1 MSKKIDPRDN
11 YGPPITKKEDTTLSS
26 SSSYISKAIT
36 PVTPSALSA
45 GIRPSTLTPLAF
57 TSTLKNPK
65 PQNNKINYYTPPVTT
80 PKPTFITKK
89 SYVPI
94 IPLESQYLSQDASL
108 LQVVSKALPSG
119 FFFLPTD
126 LNRFKN
132 RRYYEFIL
140 IDTESISLTHNY
152 DKNDPEKIIF
162 SKFKI
167 NKVLSPS
174 DWNQPPSEVKNF
186 SRTFIPQ
193 NYSYYDYMV
202 AWYHFLDIE
211 PFNHTWFIWFNK
223 DISLRFPNWFIKW
236 FETIGPFLE
245 VFPDYAKRSFEE
257 FTQITTCPAY
267 KSLLCFCAAFGI
279 TWITSWTFGTELLW
293 ADASAQ
299 ELVKRYSI
307 KWWSKFNPDL
317 ISSKRLAEWCRHHP
331 DLCKP
336 SITAPADANFLSD
349 RSRLLASLAA
359 ISNPQQFMNKLQEAM
374 TAFSDTDS
382 ITSTSDNINED
393 DCYGIT
399 DL

>member
-11 YGPPITKKEDTTLSS
+11 YGPPITKKEETTFAS

-36 PVTPSALSA
+36 PVTPSAITA
-45 GIRPSTLTPLAF
+45 GIRPSMLTPLTF
-57 TSTLKNPK
+57 TSTLKTTK
-65 PQNNKINYYTPPVTT
+65 PQNNKISYYTPPATT
-80 PKPTFITKK
+80 PKSTFITKP
-89 SYVPI
+89 SYVSI
-94 IPLESQYLSQDASL
+94 IPLETQHLTQNASL
-108 LQVVSKALPSG
+108 LQVVSKVLPSG

-126 LNRFKN
+126 SNKFKN
-132 RRYYEFIL
+132 RRFYEFIL
-140 IDTESISLTHNY
+140 IDTESITLTHNY
-152 DKNDPEKIIF
+152 DKNNQEKIIF

-174 DWNQPPSEVKNF
+174 DWGQPSSEVKNF

-193 NYSYYDYMV
+193 SYSYFDYML
-202 AWYHFLDIE
+202 AWYYFLDVE

-223 DISLRFPNWFIKW
+223 DISLKFPNWFIKW

-245 VFPDYAKRSFEE
+245 VLPDYAKKSYEE

-279 TWITSWTFGTELLW
+279 TWISSWTFGTEPLW
-293 ADASAQ
+293 ADAPAQ
-299 ELVKRYSI
+299 ALVKRYSV
-307 KWWSKFNPDL
+307 KWWSKFNPEL
-317 ISSKRLAEWCRHHP
+317 ISSKRLADWCRQHP

-336 SITAPADANFLSD
+336 SITAPADANFLSE

-359 ISNPQQFMNKLQEAM
+359 TSDPQQFMSKLQEAM
-374 TAFSDTDS
+374 STFSDSES
-382 ITSTSDNINED
+382 ITSTSDNNNED

>member
-1 MSKKIDPRDN
+1 M
-11 YGPPITKKEDTTLSS
+11 
-26 SSSYISKAIT
+26 
-36 PVTPSALSA
+36 
-45 GIRPSTLTPLAF
+45 
-57 TSTLKNPK
+57 
-65 PQNNKINYYTPPVTT
+65 
-80 PKPTFITKK
+80 
-89 SYVPI
+89 
-94 IPLESQYLSQDASL
+94 PLESQYLSQDASL

-174 DWNQPPSEVKNF
+174 DWGQPPSEVKNF

-193 NYSYYDYMV
+193 NYSYYDYMI

-245 VFPDYAKRSFEE
+245 VFPDYARRAFEE
-257 FTQITTCPAY
+257 FTQITTCPTY

-317 ISSKRLAEWCRHHP
+317 ISSKRLADWCRQHP

-359 ISNPQQFMNKLQEAM
+359 TSNPQQFMNKLQEAM
-374 TAFSDTDS
+374 STFSDSES